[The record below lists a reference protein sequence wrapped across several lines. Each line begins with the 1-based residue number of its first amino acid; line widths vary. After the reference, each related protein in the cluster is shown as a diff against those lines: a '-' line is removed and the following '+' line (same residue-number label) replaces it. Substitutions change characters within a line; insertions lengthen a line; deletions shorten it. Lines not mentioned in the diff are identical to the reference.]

1 MEEIKE
7 KKVYKYPLEK
17 IKEYNDRFKLKHKDV
32 IITCSICF
40 KKYNELNYY
49 HPRSKQHQLA
59 LQILESLSTPKVSPE
74 MDESD

>member
-7 KKVYKYPLEK
+7 KKKYTYSLEK
-17 IKEYNDRFKLKHKDV
+17 IKEYNERFKQKHKDN

-40 KKYNELNYY
+40 KQYNELNYY

-59 LQILESLSTPKVSPE
+59 IQLLESLSTVKANHE
-74 MDESD
+74 KD